1 MQDPIFRQ
9 IRQVDSKRNVIMQC
23 ESCKERE
30 ATIEFTT
37 VAGDEKKTSH
47 LCPACAAAFSQQQVV
62 DEVDMAE
69 SAVKPTPVKK
79 KKANVV
85 VGHLSKSEAKATA
98 CPECGMTY
106 DEFRKVGRLGCSAC
120 YKAFAKPLKRL
131 LKRIHGA
138 DQHVGRVPGQAATAT
153 VEEMGNTQ
161 VSAVETLRAELVQA
175 VEDEE
180 YERAAQLRDEI
191 ARMQPEEVSDV

>member
-1 MQDPIFRQ
+1 
-9 IRQVDSKRNVIMQC
+9 MQC

-37 VAGDEKKTSH
+37 VAGDEKKTSN
-47 LCPACAAAFSQQQVV
+47 LCPACAAAISQQQAA
-62 DEVDMAE
+62 DEVEKAE
-69 SAVKPTPVKK
+69 PAVKPTPVKK
-79 KKANVV
+79 KKVNVV

-106 DEFRKVGRLGCSAC
+106 DEFRKVGRLGCSTC

-153 VEEMGNTQ
+153 EDEVDTE
-161 VSAVETLRAELVQA
+161 VSAVETLRADLVQA
-175 VEDEE
+175 VQDEE
-180 YERAAQLRDEI
+180 YERAAKLRDEI
-191 ARMQPEEVSDV
+191 ARMQPEEASDV

>member
-1 MQDPIFRQ
+1 
-9 IRQVDSKRNVIMQC
+9 
-23 ESCKERE
+23 
-30 ATIEFTT
+30 
-37 VAGDEKKTSH
+37 
-47 LCPACAAAFSQQQVV
+47 
-62 DEVDMAE
+62 
-69 SAVKPTPVKK
+69 VKK
-79 KKANVV
+79 KKVNVV

-106 DEFRKVGRLGCSAC
+106 DEFRKVGRLGCSTC

-153 VEEMGNTQ
+153 EDEVDTE
-161 VSAVETLRAELVQA
+161 VSAVETLRADLVQA

-180 YERAAQLRDEI
+180 YERAAKLRDEI
-191 ARMQPEEVSDV
+191 ARMQPEEASDV